1 MNTVNPKFEQLD
13 ICDRF
18 RKIISWR
25 EKIDGLSQNGFARK
39 IEVKPNTFVDYLKPE
54 GQSKIRLTH
63 INKILEVWPELNRDW
78 LVWGEGPML
87 KEEKEGQSYPLRE
100 CVSSNTGTRDELLG
114 KLIDTNSKLVSEN
127 AELRTQLAMLE
138 KTGKVQNE
146 DAMSVFGSGS
156 AAHSSQDG
164 TE

>member
-1 MNTVNPKFEQLD
+1 MNAVNPKFEQSE

-39 IEVKPNTFVDYLKPE
+39 IDVKPNTFVDYLKPE

-87 KEEKEGQSYPLRE
+87 KEENEEQSYQLQGCVPLNNG
-100 CVSSNTGTRDELLG
+100 SRDELLG
-114 KLIDTNSKLVSEN
+114 KLIDTNSKLVAEN

-138 KTGKVQNE
+138 KTGKVQST
-146 DAMSVFGSGS
+146 DALNVFGAGS
-156 AAHSSQDG
+156 AAHTLQRK